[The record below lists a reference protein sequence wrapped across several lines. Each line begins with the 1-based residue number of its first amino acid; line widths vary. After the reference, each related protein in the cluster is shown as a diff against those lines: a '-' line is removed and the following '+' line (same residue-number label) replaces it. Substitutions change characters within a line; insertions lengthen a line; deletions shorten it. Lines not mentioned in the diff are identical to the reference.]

1 MNIVIVDD
9 HLLFADALALTLA
22 ARIPGCKVTQYG
34 APQQL
39 LAAGD
44 ALASAELLIVDV
56 AMPELDGLSLL
67 RILGSALKRLRVI
80 LCSGALDAATVEKAQ
95 YLDIDGFVDKG
106 EAVET
111 FVAAV
116 SGVIAG
122 QPFFSDS
129 YRLLAEQ
136 AAPLP
141 LKLSRQQAA
150 ILALLQQGQ
159 SNKEIARSLD
169 ISLNTVKTHMRLLFD
184 KLDVPNRTACLE
196 KARGL
201 GLI

>member
-1 MNIVIVDD
+1 M
-9 HLLFADALALTLA
+9 
-22 ARIPGCKVTQYG
+22 
-34 APQQL
+34 
-39 LAAGD
+39 
-44 ALASAELLIVDV
+44 
-56 AMPELDGLSLL
+56 
-67 RILGSALKRLRVI
+67 
-80 LCSGALDAATVEKAQ
+80 
-95 YLDIDGFVDKG
+95 
-106 EAVET
+106 
-111 FVAAV
+111 
-116 SGVIAG
+116 
-122 QPFFSDS
+122 
-129 YRLLAEQ
+129 
-136 AAPLP
+136 P